1 MKTSDL
7 IASVLPPF
15 EYTDANLEQGS
26 DAWRAARVGSLGAS
40 QVHEAIARTK
50 TGWGA
55 TRANVMAAIIL
66 ERITGKAADNY
77 VSPAMEWGSRVEPD
91 ARAAYEFQ
99 NNCDV
104 QLVGLIRHPAIAGSH
119 ASPDGLVG
127 HDGLIEVKCPNSA
140 THLDTLLGQSVP
152 GKYNVQMQWQMAVT
166 GRQWCDWISYDPRF
180 APHLQLYVHRVN
192 RDDKLIGELETMVS
206 DFLQEVETKIAA
218 LDKIY
223 GQRRAA

>member
-1 MKTSDL
+1 MSD
-7 IASVLPPF
+7 A
-15 EYTDANLEQGS
+15 DLEQGS
-26 DAWRAARVGSLGAS
+26 ESWRLARVGSLGAS

-55 TRANVMAAIIL
+55 TRANVMASVIL
-66 ERITGKAADNY
+66 ERITGKPTESY

-104 QLVGLIRHPAIAGSH
+104 QLVGLIRHPTIAGSH

-127 HDGLIEVKCPNSA
+127 DDGLIEVKCPASA

-152 GKYNVQMQWQMAVT
+152 GKYNIQMNWQMAVT
-166 GRQWCDWISYDPRF
+166 GRKWCDWVSYDPRF
-180 APHLQLYVHRVN
+180 SPHLQLYVHRVH
-192 RDDKLIGELETMVS
+192 RDDKLIADLEQMVS

-218 LDKIY
+218 LDKVY